1 MGHTITI
8 SIENVK
14 TYISNCDA
22 LIENIEETKAKLD
35 STKLNSSLDQYI
47 NRINQFKEEILN
59 QVGKQQTTQ
68 ILNHLSTIQK
78 EVSNFAL
85 LKNNLIT
92 DDIVS
97 NSFDL
102 AKIVSKY
109 GYVALDA
116 FELMQSQNLKITENN
131 AVKIIEQMRLET
143 VNEAKRAA
151 FIKQAYQIID
161 QSDLPDIV
169 KKILKQDIRN
179 SKTYQELSDIQPL
192 IISKKQE
199 YQRLVQTR
207 KDLNQKLKEMGFSVD
222 KSIAIKIETD
232 SYSNIVFK
240 YSLKNTSNNSVS
252 IILNSDGQIKY
263 KLGNYIG
270 HMCNKTTEKLI
281 EKLKNDGYNIKITSI
296 KRDVNNNRP
305 LALERELK

>member
-35 STKLNSSLDQYI
+35 STKLNSSLNQYI

>member
-8 SIENVK
+8 SAENVQS
-14 TYISNCDA
+14 YVSNCDA
-22 LIENIEETKAKLD
+22 LIENIQETKAKLD
-35 STKLNSSLDQYI
+35 STKLNSTLDQYI
-47 NRINQFKEEILN
+47 SRINQFKNEIMN
-59 QVGKQQTTQ
+59 QVGKTQTEE
-68 ILNHLSTIQK
+68 ILTRLSTIQK
-78 EVSNFAL
+78 EVANFAL
-85 LKNNLIT
+85 LKNNLII

-97 NSFDL
+97 SSFDL
-102 AKIVSKY
+102 TKIVSKY

-116 FELMQSQNLKITENN
+116 LELMESQHIEINENN
-131 AVKIIEQMRLET
+131 VVKTIEKMQQET
-143 VNEAKRAA
+143 VNEAKRIAY
-151 FIKQAYQIID
+151 IDQVYQIVD

-169 KKILKQDIRN
+169 KKLLKQDIRD

-207 KDLNQKLKEMGFSVD
+207 KDLNQKLKEMGFSID
-222 KSIAIKIETD
+222 KSIGLKIETD

-240 YSLKNTSNNSVS
+240 YSLKNASNNSVS
-252 IILNSDGQIKY
+252 MILNSDGQIKY
-263 KLGNYIG
+263 KLGNYVG

-281 EKLKNDGYNIKITSI
+281 KKLRNDGYNIKVTSI

-305 LALERELK
+305 LAMERELK

>member
-1 MGHTITI
+1 MSHTITI

-169 KKILKQDIRN
+169 KKILKQDVRD

>member
-1 MGHTITI
+1 MSHTITI

-35 STKLNSSLDQYI
+35 STKLNSSLNQYI

-131 AVKIIEQMRLET
+131 AIKIIEQMRLET

-169 KKILKQDIRN
+169 KKILKQDVRD

>member
-8 SIENVK
+8 SAENVQS
-14 TYISNCDA
+14 YVSNCDA
-22 LIENIEETKAKLD
+22 LIENIQETKAKLD
-35 STKLNSSLDQYI
+35 STKLNSTLDQYI
-47 NRINQFKEEILN
+47 SRINQFKNEIMN
-59 QVGKQQTTQ
+59 QVGKTQTEE
-68 ILNHLSTIQK
+68 ILTRLSTIQK
-78 EVSNFAL
+78 EVANFAL
-85 LKNNLIT
+85 LKNNLII

-97 NSFDL
+97 SSFDL
-102 AKIVSKY
+102 TKIVSKY

-116 FELMQSQNLKITENN
+116 LELMESQHIEINENN
-131 AVKIIEQMRLET
+131 VVKTIEKMQQET
-143 VNEAKRAA
+143 VNEAKRIAY
-151 FIKQAYQIID
+151 IDQVYQIVD

-169 KKILKQDIRN
+169 KKLLKQDIRD

-207 KDLNQKLKEMGFSVD
+207 KDLNQKLKEMGFSID
-222 KSIAIKIETD
+222 KSIGLKIETD

-240 YSLKNTSNNSVS
+240 YSLKNASNNSVS
-252 IILNSDGQIKY
+252 MILNSDGQIKY
-263 KLGNYIG
+263 KLGNYVG

-281 EKLKNDGYNIKITSI
+281 EKLRNDGYNIKVTSI

-305 LALERELK
+305 LAMERELK

>member
-8 SIENVK
+8 SAENVQS
-14 TYISNCDA
+14 YVSNCDA
-22 LIENIEETKAKLD
+22 LIENIQETKAKLD
-35 STKLNSSLDQYI
+35 STKLNSTLDQYI
-47 NRINQFKEEILN
+47 SRINQFKNEIMN
-59 QVGKQQTTQ
+59 QVGKEETQQ
-68 ILNHLSTIQK
+68 ILTRLSTIQK
-78 EVSNFAL
+78 EVANFAL
-85 LKNNLIT
+85 LKNNLII

-102 AKIVSKY
+102 TKIVSKY

-116 FELMQSQNLKITENN
+116 LELMESQHIEINENN
-131 AVKIIEQMRLET
+131 VVKTIEQMQAET
-143 VNEAKRAA
+143 VNEAKRIAY
-151 FIKQAYQIID
+151 IEQAYQVVD
-161 QSDLPDIV
+161 QSDLPDLV
-169 KKILKQDIRN
+169 KKLLKQDIRD

-207 KDLNQKLKEMGFSVD
+207 KDLNQKLKEMGFSID
-222 KSIAIKIETD
+222 KSIGLKIETD

-240 YSLKNTSNNSVS
+240 YSLKNASNNSVS
-252 IILNSDGQIKY
+252 MILNSDGQIKY
-263 KLGNYIG
+263 KLGNYVG

-281 EKLKNDGYNIKITSI
+281 EKLRNDGYNIKVTSI

-305 LALERELK
+305 LAMERELK

>member
-1 MGHTITI
+1 MSHTITI
-8 SIENVK
+8 SVENVQS
-14 TYISNCDA
+14 YVSNCDA

-35 STKLNSSLDQYI
+35 STKLNSTLNEYI
-47 NRINQFKEEILN
+47 GKINQFKNEIMN
-59 QVGKQQTTQ
+59 QVGKEETQQ
-68 ILNHLSTIQK
+68 ILTRLSTIQK
-78 EVSNFAL
+78 EVANFAL
-85 LKNNLIT
+85 LKNNLII

-102 AKIVSKY
+102 TKIVSKY

-116 FELMQSQNLKITENN
+116 LELMESQHIEINENN
-131 AVKIIEQMRLET
+131 VVKTIQQMQAET
-143 VNEAKRAA
+143 VNEAKRVAY
-151 FIKQAYQIID
+151 IEKAYQVVD
-161 QSDLPDIV
+161 QSDLPDLV
-169 KKILKQDIRN
+169 KKLLKQDIRD

-207 KDLNQKLKEMGFSVD
+207 KDLNQKLKEMGFSID
-222 KSIAIKIETD
+222 KSIGLKIETD

-240 YSLKNTSNNSVS
+240 YSLKNASNNSVS
-252 IILNSDGQIKY
+252 MILNSDGQIKY
-263 KLGNYIG
+263 KLGNYVG

-281 EKLKNDGYNIKITSI
+281 EKLRNDGYNIKVTSI

-305 LALERELK
+305 LAMERELK